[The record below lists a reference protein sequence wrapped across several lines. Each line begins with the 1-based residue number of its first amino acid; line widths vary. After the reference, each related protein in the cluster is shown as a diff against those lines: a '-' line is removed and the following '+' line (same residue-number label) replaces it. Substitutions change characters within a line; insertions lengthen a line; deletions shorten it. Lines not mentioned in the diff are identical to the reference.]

1 MDQLTSMAAS
11 GMRAR
16 MEALDML
23 ANNLANA
30 ATSGYKAD
38 REFYNLYAAE
48 DAQATMPLTEQPWT
62 DHSQGTL
69 TPTGNLLDLA
79 ISGKGFF
86 VVEGRNGPLYTRNG
100 NFRIARNGEVQ
111 TQEGF
116 PVRVQ
121 GGAKLTLDP
130 ASSFEIS
137 SDGSVHQNGQEIAR
151 MELADFEKQSALQ
164 KREGNYFQ
172 LIDPRT
178 PSRNATA
185 EVLQGR
191 LEAANVGT
199 AETAVRLVG
208 VMRQFEML
216 QRAITIGGEMNRR
229 SIEEVAKVAA

>member
-1 MDQLTSMAAS
+1 
-11 GMRAR
+11 
-16 MEALDML
+16 
-23 ANNLANA
+23 
-30 ATSGYKAD
+30 
-38 REFYNLYAAE
+38 
-48 DAQATMPLTEQPWT
+48 
-62 DHSQGTL
+62 
-69 TPTGNLLDLA
+69 
-79 ISGKGFF
+79 
-86 VVEGRNGPLYTRNG
+86 
-100 NFRIARNGEVQ
+100 
-111 TQEGF
+111 
-116 PVRVQ
+116 
-121 GGAKLTLDP
+121 
-130 ASSFEIS
+130 
-137 SDGSVHQNGQEIAR
+137 